1 VARLT
6 PAYDPVLWFG
16 RPCGWVGSRLAGE
29 ACSAIGAAL
38 DEVRHV
44 AVDVEY
50 RGWTPAG
57 DLRHA
62 VFKGWHEG

>member
-1 VARLT
+1 MARLT

-16 RPCGWVGSRLAGE
+16 KPCGWAGSRLADE
-29 ACSAIGAAL
+29 ALSAISAAL

-44 AVDVEY
+44 VVDVEY

-62 VFKGWHEG
+62 VFKGRHEG